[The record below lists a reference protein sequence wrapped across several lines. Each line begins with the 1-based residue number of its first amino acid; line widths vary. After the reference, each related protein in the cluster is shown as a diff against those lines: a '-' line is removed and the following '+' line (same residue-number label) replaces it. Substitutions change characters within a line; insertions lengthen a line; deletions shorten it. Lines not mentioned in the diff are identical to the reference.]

1 MRKLT
6 GAVLSVVAAC
16 VALGVAHL
24 VAAFV
29 GSESS
34 PVVAV
39 GSAAIDLTPEWLKSF
54 AIRTFGEQDKL
65 VLLAGVGVVIALLA
79 IALGLTSVR
88 RPRTGL
94 LGLALLAAV
103 GLAAAL
109 TRPTATALDALPSLI
124 GAVAGAATL
133 LGVH

>member
-1 MRKLT
+1 MRSRT
-6 GAVLSVVAAC
+6 GALLGLTSAG

-24 VAAFV
+24 IAALV
-29 GSESS
+29 GGETS

-65 VLLAGVGVVIALLA
+65 VLLVGIGAVVTVLA
-79 IALGLTSVR
+79 VALGIASVR

-94 LGLALLAAV
+94 VGLTVLGAVGALAA
-103 GLAAAL
+103 
-109 TRPTATALDALPSLI
+109 
-124 GAVAGAATL
+124 
-133 LGVH
+133 